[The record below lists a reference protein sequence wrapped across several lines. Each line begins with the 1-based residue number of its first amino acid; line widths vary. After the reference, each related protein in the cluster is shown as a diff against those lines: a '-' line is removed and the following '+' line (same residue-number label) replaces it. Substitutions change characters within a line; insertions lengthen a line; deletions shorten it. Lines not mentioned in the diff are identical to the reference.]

1 MSYYAKAPVGA
12 TYGRWTVIA
21 HGGPNKLLC
30 RCECGTERAVD
41 RSSLRNGT
49 STSCGCWRKEFLSR
63 LYTTHGQSRTRL
75 YRVWAAMVERCTVPS
90 NKQYVNYGGR
100 GISVHPEWFDFAKY
114 KAYVDSLPKPNG
126 TQLSLDRED
135 NDGNYEPGNL
145 RWATDERQ
153 ARNTRQASRRVL
165 YKGQEVHPYDVCDA
179 EGFSK
184 SALKRRLL
192 RGESP
197 EAALDAMR
205 LNRKI
210 GFKRPDRL
218 QITFEGAT
226 KDVSEWAAQLGVH
239 PGTLRYRL
247 KRVAEPGHAVAYYAK
262 SDPSQPNIPTLTP
275 GHIGVTQAAPSGCP
289 ARPAKTAAAR

>member
-114 KAYVDSLPKPNG
+114 KAYVDSPPKPN
-126 TQLSLDRED
+126 LPPSED
-135 NDGNYEPGNL
+135 
-145 RWATDERQ
+145 RWAKRSETYPGIAAAMAAQ
-153 ARNTRQASRRVL
+153 WAPLLLQ
-165 YKGQEVHPYDVCDA
+165 QEVCDV
-179 EGFSK
+179 
-184 SALKRRLL
+184 
-192 RGESP
+192 
-197 EAALDAMR
+197 
-205 LNRKI
+205 
-210 GFKRPDRL
+210 
-218 QITFEGAT
+218 
-226 KDVSEWAAQLGVH
+226 
-239 PGTLRYRL
+239 
-247 KRVAEPGHAVAYYAK
+247 
-262 SDPSQPNIPTLTP
+262 
-275 GHIGVTQAAPSGCP
+275 
-289 ARPAKTAAAR
+289 